1 MVDRHH
7 QTLSPPSMIQTLNTR
22 VATPN
27 QAHGVP
33 LRDPFV
39 SPARPPFP
47 ARPAPPRPVAA
58 VAAAVQDAYVK
69 YSRSCRWRCTAL
81 KWPPPESELEIDECV
96 SQLSSSSLKFDM

>member
-1 MVDRHH
+1 MVDLHH
-7 QTLSPPSMIQTLNTR
+7 HPLTALHDSNPNTR
-22 VATPN
+22 VATPIRLMESHF
-27 QAHGVP
+27 ATHF
-33 LRDPFV
+33 FV

-47 ARPAPPRPVAA
+47 ATSAPPRPVAA